1 MPSVTFEHVRKRF
14 GDSTVVEDFDLV
26 VADGELLVLVGGS
39 GSGKSTI
46 LRMVAG
52 LEEVTSGTIRIDQ
65 RDVTALPPRERDVA
79 MVFQDY
85 GLYPH
90 MTVRENLSLGLR
102 LRKMPRQEIGRRV
115 TWAAGMLGLEPLLD
129 RKPKQLS
136 GGQRQRVAMGR
147 AMVRE
152 PKVFLFDEPLSNLDA
167 GLRAQMRIEIGGL
180 QRRLKTTT
188 IYVTHDQVEAMTLGD
203 RIVVLADGRIQQ
215 IGRPIELY
223 RAPVNRFVAGFIGT
237 PAMNFLHGT
246 VEHESGR
253 MYFTAE
259 GGGARLRVREGMTE
273 PTAPGPITL
282 GIRPEDLRVDST
294 GQQSTQG
301 SADGDT
307 LTGRVLLVER
317 LGGTSHVHFEVG
329 PHRLLASITS
339 DSLPEVGDN
348 ITARVPAA
356 RVHLFGGDG
365 RAISARESFGVAL

>member
-1 MPSVTFEHVRKRF
+1 MPSVTFEHVTKRF
-14 GDSTVVEDFDLV
+14 GDATVIEDFDLQ

-46 LRMVAG
+46 LRMLAG
-52 LEEVTSGTIRIDQ
+52 LETVTSGRIRIDD
-65 RDVTALPPRERDVA
+65 RDVTDLAPRDRDVA

-90 MTVRENLSLGLR
+90 MTVRDNLSLGLR
-102 LRKMPRQEIGRRV
+102 LRKIPRHEIERRV
-115 TWAAGMLGLEPLLD
+115 TWAAAILGLEPLLD
-129 RKPKQLS
+129 RKPKALS

-180 QRRLKTTT
+180 QDRLKTTT
-188 IYVTHDQVEAMTLGD
+188 VYVTHDQVEAMTLGD

-223 RAPVNRFVAGFIGT
+223 RSPVNRFVAGFIGT
-237 PAMNFLHGT
+237 PAMNFLEGT
-246 VEHESGR
+246 LAADGGR
-253 MYFTAE
+253 MYFSAE
-259 GGGARLRVREGMTE
+259 GARLKMRAG
-273 PTAPGPITL
+273 TAIFESSEPITL
-282 GIRPEDLRVDST
+282 GIRPEDLRMDLIA
-294 GQQSTQG
+294 QQPAHG
-301 SADGDT
+301 PADGDT
-307 LTGRVLLVER
+307 LAGRVVLVER
-317 LGGTSHVHFEVG
+317 LGGTSHVHFQVG
-329 PHRLLASITS
+329 PHRLMASVAS
-339 DSLPEVGDN
+339 DSLPEVGAD

-365 RAISARESFGVAL
+365 RAISAKP

>member
-1 MPSVTFEHVRKRF
+1 VPSVSFDHVRKAY
-14 GDSTVVEDFDLV
+14 GDTTVVADFNLTV
-26 VADGELLVLVGGS
+26 EDGELLVLVGGS

-52 LEEVTSGTIRIDQ
+52 LEDVTSGTIRIDQ
-65 RDVTALPPRERDVA
+65 RDVTPLPPRERDVA

-102 LRKMPRQEIGRRV
+102 LRKIERGEIERRV
-115 TWAAGMLGLEPLLD
+115 TWAAGMLGLAPLLD

-180 QRRLKTTT
+180 QRRLKTTA

-215 IGRPIELY
+215 VGRPIDLY
-223 RAPVNRFVAGFIGT
+223 RSPVNRFVAGFIGT
-237 PAMNFLHGT
+237 PPMNF
-246 VEHESGR
+246 VEGR
-253 MYFTAE
+253 IGEMGGVPAFIAE
-259 GGGARLRVREGMTE
+259 GITLHAP
-273 PTAPGPITL
+273 PTAAKSNKDAPVTL
-282 GIRPEDLRVDST
+282 GIRPEDLRLEPSTSSTSVGDSV
-294 GQQSTQG
+294 
-301 SADGDT
+301 
-307 LTGRVLLVER
+307 TGRVVLVER
-317 LGGTSHVHFEVG
+317 LGGTSHVHFDVEGGRARMMASVSND
-329 PHRLLASITS
+329 RLPDIGDTITVR
-339 DSLPEVGDN
+339 LNAEQ
-348 ITARVPAA
+348 I
-356 RVHLFGGDG
+356 HLFAADG
-365 RAISARESFGVAL
+365 ATL

>member
-1 MPSVTFEHVRKRF
+1 MPSVSFEHVTKRF
-14 GDSTVVEDFDLV
+14 GDATVIKDFDLE

-46 LRMVAG
+46 LRMLAG
-52 LEEVTSGTIRIDQ
+52 LETVTSGTIRIDD
-65 RDVTALPPRERDVA
+65 RDVTDLPPRDRDVA

-90 MTVRENLSLGLR
+90 MTTRENLSLGLR
-102 LRKMPRQEIGRRV
+102 LRKIPRQEIDRRV
-115 TWAAGMLGLEPLLD
+115 AWAAGMLGLEALLD
-129 RKPKQLS
+129 RKPKELS

-167 GLRAQMRIEIGGL
+167 GLRGQMRIEIGTL
-180 QRRLKTTT
+180 QRRLKTATV
-188 IYVTHDQVEAMTLGD
+188 YVTHDQVEAMTLGD
-203 RIVVLADGRIQQ
+203 RIVVLADGHIQQ

-237 PAMNFLHGT
+237 PAMNFLPG
-246 VEHESGR
+246 VLEHEGGR
-253 MYFTAE
+253 AYFTAE
-259 GGGARLRVREGMTE
+259 GTRLRVREGTTE
-273 PTAPGPITL
+273 PIPRGPVTL
-282 GIRPEDLRVDST
+282 GIRPEDLRVDSA
-294 GQQSTQG
+294 GQQSP
-301 SADGDT
+301 ADGDT

-339 DSLPEVGDN
+339 EITPEVGQN
-348 ITARVPAA
+348 FTARVQAA
-356 RVHLFGGDG
+356 RAHLFGADG
-365 RAISARESFGVAL
+365 KALSSPT